1 MAGLPW
7 DNATRLFF
15 GKPKNQEA
23 QMMQK
28 DKGLT
33 ILELMAVI
41 GILAILATYVAPNFM
56 SWRRNAALRGAAN
69 NLKGDLELAKAR
81 AIRENDFVAII
92 FRDATHYEIFLDNG
106 AGIDGVEQ
114 NWIWDGAEPLL
125 RNREMPGDVTI
136 DVADTSFGP
145 LGAKTRFNG
154 RGHCTPGH
162 TIVQHANGRK
172 FEVKVNRLGLITLER
187 QES

>member
-7 DNATRLFF
+7 EKATRLFF
-15 GKPKNQEA
+15 GRLKDQEA
-23 QMMQK
+23 QMTQK

-33 ILELMAVI
+33 LIELMVVI
-41 GILAILATYVAPNFM
+41 AILAILAGVVAPNFIN
-56 SWRRNAALRGAAN
+56 WRSGTALRGAAN

-81 AIRENDFVAII
+81 AIRENDFVAVI
-92 FRDATHYEIFLDNG
+92 FKDATHYEIFVDNG
-106 AGIDGVEQ
+106 AGMGGVEN
-114 NWIWDGAEPLL
+114 NWVWDGDEPLL
-125 RNREMPGDVTI
+125 RQRYMPGGVTI

-162 TIVQHANGRK
+162 TIVQNVKGK
-172 FEVKVNRLGLITLER
+172 KIEVRVNRLGLITVER